1 MAITIRTASP
11 LGGGASVPDATT
23 TTKGKVRLATIAEA
37 SGSSQAIAVTPAGL
51 QAEIGGI
58 VGGMNYKGLWDAV
71 NAVPDLS
78 NALRGDFYKI
88 SAAGERYGQDWQI
101 NDHLIINEDMGG
113 SIVNSRIDKI
123 DNTEQVAELNDLTD
137 VTITSQASGEVLKYD
152 GSAWI
157 NAALTPSDVA
167 GVATDADLTTLE
179 GRVTVNEGDIS
190 SLEPRVT
197 TNEGNI
203 SAIQTEVN
211 RIEVAAGISTSG
223 SYIVNTSANY
233 INAAFNLNNADVILD
248 QQVKVNADAIVSN
261 TSSLQSEINAIETGA
276 GLSSSGVYIPDPS
289 ADYISTASSLKNADS
304 LLDDKL
310 KETRDLV
317 DAVVSSTS
325 SLQVEINTIETGAGL
340 NSNGSYTPD
349 ATADY
354 ISTASSLKNADSL
367 LDDKLKETRDLVD
380 SLGASSVSSVNSISP
395 VAGDVTVG
403 GADID
408 SAHTA
413 TNYTATSSDLDG
425 HLAGVDTALGLKAN
439 SASLAT
445 VATTGAY
452 ADLSGSPALATVA
465 TSGLYT
471 DLSSLPTLGTASAED
486 VGTSTGDV
494 VQLVDVGGSAGLP
507 VVDGS
512 QLTGITADLTNSVI
526 NDMSDVTITTA
537 SANQVLKYDGS
548 AWVNSSVAY
557 AEVTGTPSLGTASA
571 EDVGVAIGDVVQLE
585 DVGGSAALPAVDG
598 SQLTGLNIDSVNNVG
613 DVTVTTPS
621 AGDAL
626 IYDDVSSEWQNQ
638 ALATVATSGEYA
650 DLLNKPTLGTASAED
665 VGVAIGDVV
674 QLVDVGG
681 SAGLPVVDGS
691 QLTGITADLTNSV
704 IDDMSDVTI
713 TTASANQ
720 VLKYDGSVWINSSVA
735 YTEVTG
741 TPNLATVA
749 TSGEYADLLN
759 KPTLGTASAEDVGV
773 AIGDVVQ
780 LVDVGG
786 SAALPAVDGSQLTGL
801 NIDSV
806 GDLGDVTITT
816 PAAGDALIYDDVSSE
831 WQNQALAT
839 VATSGAYSDLSGTP
853 TLGTASAEDVGT
865 SAGNVIQLNGSAQLP
880 AVDGSL
886 LTGITADVSTASI
899 GALVDVTV
907 TTPSAGDALIYDD
920 VSSEWLNQAL
930 ATVATTGAAA
940 DVSGLA
946 TVATSGEYADLLN
959 KPTLA
964 TVATSGEYA
973 DLLNK
978 PTLGT
983 ASAQNVEAFA
993 QTANNLSD
1001 LASASTART
1010 NLGLGSASVLNA
1022 GTSANN
1028 VVQLNGSAQLPAVD
1042 GSLLTGI
1049 TADVSTASI
1058 GGLADVTITSAANG
1072 DALVYDGTKWRDL
1085 ALATVAT
1092 SGAAAD
1098 VSGLANVATTG
1109 AYSDLTGAPA
1119 LATVATTGSYD
1130 DLSDAPT
1137 SMIGSAQFIT
1147 DANALTLQAG
1157 KHYIIGTANAT
1168 TKTMTLPDVT
1178 ASGEYIR
1185 VTNWGDGQLV
1195 IQVDQ
1200 VSSSAYLLVGNT
1212 IVQNGQVTIE
1222 SRATVD
1228 LFGFDYT
1235 PAGYEPAWGVY
1246 FSSSI
1251 ETNTRSFS
1259 TTGQLPVYDATAGE
1273 LKAGDLGDLTFA
1285 YTPTN
1290 YTTAGNGVS
1299 DHFEGVD
1306 NELGALDTAITTL
1319 DGLAVK
1325 SINTLTPTA
1334 GAVTLGGVNIDTAHV
1349 AINYT
1354 AAAAD
1359 IDSHLAGIDTEV
1371 GLAVKSINTLT
1382 PTAGDITIGGANI
1395 DTAHVP
1401 SDYSSAGAD
1410 LDSNLAG
1417 IDARLAEKVN
1427 AADGLNGLDDVDLTT
1442 SAPQD
1447 GEILIYNATS
1457 SLWEP
1462 NPPPAPL
1469 ATETSVGLVELAT
1482 DAETTA
1488 GTSTDVVLRPSNISS
1503 IEISD
1508 LLNAGSV
1515 VTLDVGTSANNV
1527 VQLDGSA
1534 KLPAVDGSALTGV
1547 SVAAP
1552 PVTAAT
1558 SGTITVPTGSEA
1570 YWLMSP
1576 TSDTSVTLNSPT
1588 AGAPGTGDDGKKVG
1602 IKNTSAFELT
1612 INGSIDGGSSFVLD
1626 AENSAITLIAY
1637 NGSWLII

>member
-1 MAITIRTASP
+1 MAITIRTASV

-37 SGSSQAIAVTPAGL
+37 AGSSQAIAVTPAGL
-51 QAEIGGI
+51 QAEIAGIAGGLT
-58 VGGMNYKGLWDAV
+58 YKGLWDAV

-78 NALRGDFYKI
+78 NSQKGDLYKV
-88 SAAGERYGQDWQI
+88 SAAGTRYGQDWEI
-101 NDHLIINEDMGG
+101 GDHLIINADMGG
-113 SIVNSRIDKI
+113 TIDNAKIDKI
-123 DNTEQVAELNDLTD
+123 DNTESIAELNDLTD
-137 VTITSQASGEVLKYD
+137 VTITSQASGEVLRYD
-152 GSAWI
+152 GSAWV
-157 NAALTPSDVA
+157 NATLTTSDVS

-179 GRVTVNEGDIS
+179 GRVTTNEGDITA
-190 SLEPRVT
+190 LEGRVT
-197 TNEGNI
+197 TNEGDI
-203 SAIQTEVN
+203 TAVELELGTTQSG
-211 RIEVAAGISTSG
+211 AGLNSNGT
-223 SYIVNTSANY
+223 YTPDPTANY
-233 INAAFNLNNADVILD
+233 ISAASTLKNADSLLD
-248 QQVKVNADAIVSN
+248 DQVKVNADAISAAQ
-261 TSSLQSEINAIETGA
+261 TEINAIETGA
-276 GLSSSGVYIPDPS
+276 GLSSSGVYIPDPT
-289 ADYISTASSLKNADS
+289 ADYISAASSLKNADS

-317 DAVVSSTS
+317 DN
-325 SLQVEINTIETGAGL
+325 L
-340 NSNGSYTPD
+340 GS
-349 ATADY
+349 
-354 ISTASSLKNADSL
+354 
-367 LDDKLKETRDLVD
+367 
-380 SLGASSVSSVNSISP
+380 SSVSSVNSISP

-413 TNYTATSSDLDG
+413 TNYTATSADLDG

-471 DLSSLPTLGTASAED
+471 DLSSLPTLGTAAALDVGTSANSVVQLNGSAQLPAVDGSALTGIVADVSTASVGELSDVTITSATTNELLKFNGSAWVNASVAYSEVTGTPSLATVATSGSYADLSNTPTLGTASAED
-486 VGTSTGDV
+486 VGTATGDV
-494 VQLVDVGGSAGLP
+494 VQLVDVGGSPGLP

-512 QLTGITADLTNSVI
+512 QLTGITADLSSSVI
-526 NDMSDVTITTA
+526 SDLSDVTITSA
-537 SANQVLKYDGS
+537 SSAQVLKYNGT

-557 AEVTGTPSLGTASA
+557 AEVTGTPSL
-571 EDVGVAIGDVVQLE
+571 
-585 DVGGSAALPAVDG
+585 
-598 SQLTGLNIDSVNNVG
+598 
-613 DVTVTTPS
+613 
-621 AGDAL
+621 
-626 IYDDVSSEWQNQ
+626 
-638 ALATVATSGEYA
+638 ATVATSGSYA
-650 DLLNKPTLGTASAED
+650 DLSNTPTLGTASAED
-665 VGVAIGDVV
+665 VG
-674 QLVDVGG
+674 
-681 SAGLPVVDGS
+681 
-691 QLTGITADLTNSV
+691 
-704 IDDMSDVTI
+704 
-713 TTASANQ
+713 TT
-720 VLKYDGSVWINSSVA
+720 
-735 YTEVTG
+735 
-741 TPNLATVA
+741 
-749 TSGEYADLLN
+749 
-759 KPTLGTASAEDVGV
+759 
-773 AIGDVVQ
+773 IGDVVQ

-839 VATSGAYSDLSGTP
+839 VATSGSYADLSNTP

-865 SAGNVIQLNGSAQLP
+865 SAGNVVQLNGSAQLP

-899 GALVDVTV
+899 GALVDVTITSASSNQVLKYDGSDWVNTSVAYSEV
-907 TTPSAGDALIYDD
+907 TGT
-920 VSSEWLNQAL
+920 
-930 ATVATTGAAA
+930 
-940 DVSGLA
+940 
-946 TVATSGEYADLLN
+946 
-959 KPTLA
+959 PTLA
-964 TVATSGEYA
+964 TVATSGSYS

-978 PTLGT
+978 PTFATVATSGAYSDLSGLPTLGT
-983 ASAQNVEAFA
+983 ASAEDIGTFA

-1010 NLGLGSASVLNA
+1010 NLGLGTASVLNV
-1022 GTSANN
+1022 GTSAGN

-1058 GGLADVTITSAANG
+1058 GALVDVTITSAANG

-1085 ALATVAT
+1085 ALAAVAT
-1092 SGAAAD
+1092 SGAASD
-1098 VSGLANVATTG
+1098 VSGLATVATTG

-1119 LATVATTGSYD
+1119 LATVATTGDYD
-1130 DLSDAPT
+1130 DLTNAPT

-1168 TKTMTLPDVT
+1168 TKTMTLPNVT

-1200 VSSSAYLLVGNT
+1200 VSSSAYLLVGNS
-1212 IVQNGQVTIE
+1212 IIQNGQVTIE

-1228 LFGFDYT
+1228 LFGFDYV
-1235 PAGYEPAWGVY
+1235 AGGYEPAWGVY

-1273 LKAGDLGDLTFA
+1273 LKAGGLGDLTFSYA
-1285 YTPTN
+1285 PTN

-1319 DGLAVK
+1319 DGLV
-1325 SINTLTPTA
+1325 
-1334 GAVTLGGVNIDTAHV
+1334 
-1349 AINYT
+1349 
-1354 AAAAD
+1354 
-1359 IDSHLAGIDTEV
+1359 
-1371 GLAVKSINTLT
+1371 VKSINTLT
-1382 PTAGDITIGGANI
+1382 PTAGDVTIGGANI

-1462 NPPPAPL
+1462 SPPPAPL

-1515 VTLDVGTSANNV
+1515 VTLDVGTSAGNV
-1527 VQLDGSA
+1527 VQLDVSG
-1534 KLPAVDGSALTGV
+1534 KLPAIDGSALINI

-1552 PVTAAT
+1552 SVTAAS
-1558 SGTITVPTGSEA
+1558 SGTITVPSGSEA
-1570 YWLMSP
+1570 FWIMSP
-1576 TSDTSVTLNSPT
+1576 VANTSVTLNSPT
-1588 AGAPGTGDDGKKVG
+1588 PGAPGTGDDGKRVG

-1612 INGSIDGGSSFVLD
+1612 INGSIDGGSSFVLGVQ
-1626 AENSAITLIAY
+1626 NSTITLIAY
-1637 NGSWLII
+1637 NGAWYIL

>member
-37 SGSSQAIAVTPAGL
+37 SGTSEVIAVTPAGL
-51 QAEIGGI
+51 QAELGGI
-58 VGGMNYKGLWDAV
+58 TGGLTYKGLWDAV

-78 NALRGDFYKI
+78 NALQGDFYKI
-88 SAAGERYGQDWQI
+88 SAAGSRYGQDWEI
-101 NDHLIINEDMGG
+101 NDHLIINDDMGG
-113 SIVNSRIDKI
+113 TIDNAKIDKI

-152 GSAWI
+152 GSAWV
-157 NAALTPSDVA
+157 NAALTTSDVS

-179 GRVTVNEGDIS
+179 GRVTTNEGDISALDGRVTTNEGDIS
-190 SLEPRVT
+190 S
-197 TNEGNI
+197 
-203 SAIQTEVN
+203 AQT
-211 RIEVAAGISTSG
+211 
-223 SYIVNTSANY
+223 
-233 INAAFNLNNADVILD
+233 
-248 QQVKVNADAIVSN
+248 
-261 TSSLQSEINAIETGA
+261 EINAIETGA
-276 GLSSSGVYIPDPS
+276 GLNSNGTYTPDAG
-289 ADYISTASSLKNADS
+289 ADYISAASSLKNADSLLDDQVKINADAISAAQTEINAIETGAGLNSNGTYTPDPTADYISAASSLKNADS

-317 DAVVSSTS
+317 D
-325 SLQVEINTIETGAGL
+325 N
-340 NSNGSYTPD
+340 
-349 ATADY
+349 
-354 ISTASSLKNADSL
+354 
-367 LDDKLKETRDLVD
+367 
-380 SLGASSVSSVNSISP
+380 LGASSVSSVNSISP

-403 GADID
+403 GGDID

-413 TNYTATSSDLDG
+413 TNYTATSADLDG

-445 VATTGAY
+445 VATSGAY

-471 DLSSLPTLGTASAED
+471 DLSSLPTLGTAAALNVGTSANNVVQLDGSAKLPAVDGSQLTGIVADVSTASVGDLSDVTITSASANELLKFNGSAWVNASVAYSEVTGTPSLATVATSGSYADLSNTPTLGTASAQD
-486 VGTSTGDV
+486 VGTATGDV
-494 VQLVDVGGSAGLP
+494 VQLVDVGGSPGLP

-512 QLTGITADLTNSVI
+512 QLTGITADVSTASVG
-526 NDMSDVTITTA
+526 DLSDVTITSA
-537 SANQVLKYDGS
+537 SSAQVLKYNGT

-557 AEVTGTPSLGTASA
+557 AEVTGTPSL
-571 EDVGVAIGDVVQLE
+571 
-585 DVGGSAALPAVDG
+585 
-598 SQLTGLNIDSVNNVG
+598 
-613 DVTVTTPS
+613 
-621 AGDAL
+621 
-626 IYDDVSSEWQNQ
+626 
-638 ALATVATSGEYA
+638 ATVATTGDYA

-665 VGVAIGDVV
+665 VGTTIGDVV
-674 QLVDVGG
+674 QL
-681 SAGLPVVDGS
+681 
-691 QLTGITADLTNSV
+691 
-704 IDDMSDVTI
+704 
-713 TTASANQ
+713 
-720 VLKYDGSVWINSSVA
+720 
-735 YTEVTG
+735 E
-741 TPNLATVA
+741 
-749 TSGEYADLLN
+749 
-759 KPTLGTASAEDVGV
+759 
-773 AIGDVVQ
+773 
-780 LVDVGG
+780 DVGG

-816 PAAGDALIYDDVSSE
+816 PAAGDALIYDHVSSE

-839 VATSGAYSDLSGTP
+839 VATTGAYADLSGSPDLAPVATSGAYVDLFDKP

-865 SAGNVIQLNGSAQLP
+865 ATGDVVQLVDVGGSPGLP
-880 AVDGSL
+880 VVDGS
-886 LTGITADVSTASI
+886 
-899 GALVDVTV
+899 
-907 TTPSAGDALIYDD
+907 
-920 VSSEWLNQAL
+920 N
-930 ATVATTGAAA
+930 
-940 DVSGLA
+940 
-946 TVATSGEYADLLN
+946 
-959 KPTLA
+959 
-964 TVATSGEYA
+964 
-973 DLLNK
+973 
-978 PTLGT
+978 
-983 ASAQNVEAFA
+983 
-993 QTANNLSD
+993 
-1001 LASASTART
+1001 
-1010 NLGLGSASVLNA
+1010 
-1022 GTSANN
+1022 
-1028 VVQLNGSAQLPAVD
+1028 
-1042 GSLLTGI
+1042 LTGI

-1092 SGAAAD
+1092 
-1098 VSGLANVATTG
+1098 TG
-1109 AYSDLTGAPA
+1109 AYSDLTGKPTLGTASAQNVEAFAQTANNLSDLASASTARTNLGLGTASVLNVGTSANNVVQLDGSAKLPA
-1119 LATVATTGSYD
+1119 VDGSLLTGITADVSTASIGALADVTITSASANELLKFNGSAWVNASVAYSEVTGTPSLATVATTGDYD
-1130 DLSDAPT
+1130 DLINAPT

-1273 LKAGDLGDLTFA
+1273 LKAGDLGDLTFS

-1319 DGLAVK
+1319 DGIVVK

-1334 GAVTLGGVNIDTAHV
+1334 GDVTIGGANIDTAHV

-1371 GLAVKSINTLT
+1371 GLAVNSVNTLT
-1382 PTAGDITIGGANI
+1382 PTDGALTLGGANI

-1442 SAPQD
+1442 SAPED

-1462 NPPPAPL
+1462 SPPPAPL

-1515 VTLDVGTSANNV
+1515 VTLDVGTSAGNV

-1534 KLPAVDGSALTGV
+1534 KLPAVDGSALTNLSAPLP
-1547 SVAAP
+1547 SVAAS
-1552 PVTAAT
+1552 T
-1558 SGTITVPTGSEA
+1558 STTVSISVPTGSEEFH
-1570 YWLMSP
+1570 LLTP
-1576 TSDTSVTLNSPT
+1576 TGACAVTLAAPT
-1588 AGAPGTGDDGKKVG
+1588 PTTHDGKRVTV
-1602 IKNTSAFELT
+1602 KNLSVNTVT
-1612 INGSIDGGSSFVLD
+1612 ITATIDGQSSFAL
-1626 AENSAITLIAY
+1626 ENQYSAVTLLAY
-1637 NGSWLII
+1637 DGAWYIV

>member
-1 MAITIRTASP
+1 MAITIRTASV

-58 VGGMNYKGLWDAV
+58 TGGLTYKGLWDAV

-78 NALRGDFYKI
+78 NALQGDFYKI
-88 SAAGERYGQDWQI
+88 SAAGSRYGQDWEI

-152 GSAWI
+152 GSAWV
-157 NAALTPSDVA
+157 NAALTTSDVS

-179 GRVTVNEGDIS
+179 GRVTTNEGDIS
-190 SLEPRVT
+190 ALDGRVT
-197 TNEGNI
+197 SNEGDI
-203 SAIQTEVN
+203 TAVQLEVGT
-211 RIEVAAGISTSG
+211 IESGAGLNSNGT
-223 SYIVNTSANY
+223 YTPDPTANY
-233 INAAFNLNNADVILD
+233 ISTASSLKNADSLLD
-248 QQVKVNADAIVSN
+248 DQIKINADAISAAQ
-261 TSSLQSEINAIETGA
+261 TEINAIETGA
-276 GLSSSGVYIPDPS
+276 GLSSSGVYIPDPT
-289 ADYISTASSLKNADS
+289 ADYISAASSLKNADS

-317 DAVVSSTS
+317 D
-325 SLQVEINTIETGAGL
+325 N
-340 NSNGSYTPD
+340 
-349 ATADY
+349 
-354 ISTASSLKNADSL
+354 
-367 LDDKLKETRDLVD
+367 
-380 SLGASSVSSVNSISP
+380 LGASSVSSVNSISP
-395 VAGDVTVG
+395 VVGDVTVG
-403 GADID
+403 GGDID

-413 TNYTATSSDLDG
+413 TNYTATSADLDG

-445 VATTGAY
+445 VATSGAY

-471 DLSSLPTLGTASAED
+471 DLSSLPTLGTAAALNVGTSANNVVQLNGSAQLPAVDGSQLTGIVADVSTASIGALADVTITSASANELLKFNGSAWVNASVAYSEVTGTPSLATVATSGSYADLSNTPTLGTASAED

-494 VQLVDVGGSAGLP
+494 VQLVDVGGSPGLP

-512 QLTGITADLTNSVI
+512 NLTGITADVSTASVG
-526 NDMSDVTITTA
+526 DLSDVTITSA
-537 SANQVLKYDGS
+537 SSAQVLKFNGS

-557 AEVTGTPSLGTASA
+557 AEVTGTPT
-571 EDVGVAIGDVVQLE
+571 
-585 DVGGSAALPAVDG
+585 
-598 SQLTGLNIDSVNNVG
+598 
-613 DVTVTTPS
+613 
-621 AGDAL
+621 
-626 IYDDVSSEWQNQ
+626 
-638 ALATVATSGEYA
+638 LATVATTGDYA

-665 VGVAIGDVV
+665 VGTTIGDVV
-674 QLVDVGG
+674 QL
-681 SAGLPVVDGS
+681 
-691 QLTGITADLTNSV
+691 
-704 IDDMSDVTI
+704 
-713 TTASANQ
+713 
-720 VLKYDGSVWINSSVA
+720 
-735 YTEVTG
+735 E
-741 TPNLATVA
+741 
-749 TSGEYADLLN
+749 
-759 KPTLGTASAEDVGV
+759 
-773 AIGDVVQ
+773 
-780 LVDVGG
+780 DVGG

-839 VATSGAYSDLSGTP
+839 VATTGAYADLSGSPDLAPVATSGAYVDLFDKP

-865 SAGNVIQLNGSAQLP
+865 ATGDVVQLVDVGGSPGLP
-880 AVDGSL
+880 VVDGSN

-899 GALVDVTV
+899 GDLSDVTI
-907 TTPSAGDALIYDD
+907 TSAANGDALVYDGTKWRD
-920 VSSEWLNQAL
+920 LAL
-930 ATVATTGAAA
+930 ATVATTGAY
-940 DVSGLA
+940 S
-946 TVATSGEYADLLN
+946 DL
-959 KPTLA
+959 T
-964 TVATSGEYA
+964 G
-973 DLLNK
+973 K

-1010 NLGLGSASVLNA
+1010 NLGLGTASVLNV

-1058 GGLADVTITSAANG
+1058 GALADVTITSAANG

-1085 ALATVAT
+1085 ALAAVAV
-1092 SGAAAD
+1092 SGAASD
-1098 VSGLANVATTG
+1098 LGGLADVATTG

-1119 LATVATTGSYD
+1119 LATVATTGDYD
-1130 DLSDAPT
+1130 DLINAPT

-1251 ETNTRSFS
+1251 ETNTRSFN

-1273 LKAGDLGDLTFA
+1273 LKAGDLGDLTFS

-1334 GAVTLGGVNIDTAHV
+1334 G
-1349 AINYT
+1349 
-1354 AAAAD
+1354 
-1359 IDSHLAGIDTEV
+1359 
-1371 GLAVKSINTLT
+1371 
-1382 PTAGDITIGGANI
+1382 DITIGGANI

-1401 SDYSSAGAD
+1401 SDYSSAGSD

-1534 KLPAVDGSALTGV
+1534 KLPAVDGSALTDI

-1612 INGSIDGGSSFVLD
+1612 INGSIDGGSSFALSL
-1626 AENSAITLIAY
+1626 ENSAITLIAY
-1637 NGSWLII
+1637 DGAWYIV

>member
-1 MAITIRTASP
+1 MAITIRTASV

-58 VGGMNYKGLWDAV
+58 TGGLTYKGLWDAV

-78 NALRGDFYKI
+78 NALQGDFYKI
-88 SAAGERYGQDWQI
+88 SAAGSRYGQDWEI

-152 GSAWI
+152 GSAWV
-157 NAALTPSDVA
+157 NAALTTSDVA
-167 GVATDADLTTLE
+167 GVATDADLTSLE
-179 GRVTVNEGDIS
+179 ARVTINEGDIS

-197 TNEGNI
+197 TNENNI
-203 SAIQTEVN
+203 SAIQTEVD
-211 RIEVAAGISTSG
+211 RIEQAAGISTSG
-223 SYIVNTSANY
+223 AYIINTSSNY
-233 INAAFNLNNADVILD
+233 INNVSSLNAADVVLD
-248 QQVKVNADAIVSN
+248 QQIKVNADAIISSA
-261 TSSLQSEINAIETGA
+261 SSLQSEINAIETGA
-276 GLSSSGVYIPDPS
+276 GLNSNGTYTPDAT
-289 ADYISTASSLKNADS
+289 ADYISAASSLKNADS

-317 DAVVSSTS
+317 D
-325 SLQVEINTIETGAGL
+325 N
-340 NSNGSYTPD
+340 
-349 ATADY
+349 
-354 ISTASSLKNADSL
+354 
-367 LDDKLKETRDLVD
+367 
-380 SLGASSVSSVNSISP
+380 LGASSVSSVNSISP
-395 VAGDVTVG
+395 VVGDVTVG
-403 GADID
+403 GGDID

-413 TNYTATSSDLDG
+413 TNYTATSADLDG

-445 VATTGAY
+445 VATSGAY

-471 DLSSLPTLGTASAED
+471 DLSSLPTLGTAAALNVGTSANNVVQLNGSAQLPAVDGSQLTGIVADVSTASIGALADVTITSASANELLKFNGSAWVNASVAYSEVTGTPSLATVATSGSYADLSNTPTLGTASAED

-494 VQLVDVGGSAGLP
+494 VQLVDVGGSPGLP

-512 QLTGITADLTNSVI
+512 QLTGITADLSSSVI
-526 NDMSDVTITTA
+526 GDLSDVTITSA
-537 SANQVLKYDGS
+537 SSAQVLKFNGS

-557 AEVTGTPSLGTASA
+557 AEVTGTPSL
-571 EDVGVAIGDVVQLE
+571 
-585 DVGGSAALPAVDG
+585 
-598 SQLTGLNIDSVNNVG
+598 
-613 DVTVTTPS
+613 
-621 AGDAL
+621 
-626 IYDDVSSEWQNQ
+626 
-638 ALATVATSGEYA
+638 ATVATTGDYA

-665 VGVAIGDVV
+665 IGTTIGDVV
-674 QLVDVGG
+674 QL
-681 SAGLPVVDGS
+681 
-691 QLTGITADLTNSV
+691 
-704 IDDMSDVTI
+704 
-713 TTASANQ
+713 
-720 VLKYDGSVWINSSVA
+720 
-735 YTEVTG
+735 E
-741 TPNLATVA
+741 
-749 TSGEYADLLN
+749 
-759 KPTLGTASAEDVGV
+759 
-773 AIGDVVQ
+773 
-780 LVDVGG
+780 DVGG

-839 VATSGAYSDLSGTP
+839 VATTGAYSDLSGAP
-853 TLGTASAEDVGT
+853 TLGTASALDV
-865 SAGNVIQLNGSAQLP
+865 
-880 AVDGSL
+880 
-886 LTGITADVSTASI
+886 
-899 GALVDVTV
+899 
-907 TTPSAGDALIYDD
+907 
-920 VSSEWLNQAL
+920 
-930 ATVATTGAAA
+930 
-940 DVSGLA
+940 
-946 TVATSGEYADLLN
+946 
-959 KPTLA
+959 
-964 TVATSGEYA
+964 
-973 DLLNK
+973 
-978 PTLGT
+978 
-983 ASAQNVEAFA
+983 
-993 QTANNLSD
+993 
-1001 LASASTART
+1001 
-1010 NLGLGSASVLNA
+1010 

-1058 GGLADVTITSAANG
+1058 GALADVTITSASSNQVLKYDGADWVNSSVAYAEVTGTPTLATVATSGAYSDLSGLPTLGTASAEDVGTFAQTANNLSDLASASTARTNLGLGTASTEDVGTSAGNVVQLNGSAQLPAVDGSLLTGITADVSTASIGALADVTITSAANG

-1085 ALATVAT
+1085 ALAAVAT
-1092 SGAAAD
+1092 S
-1098 VSGLANVATTG
+1098 G

-1119 LATVATTGSYD
+1119 LATVATTGDYD
-1130 DLSDAPT
+1130 DLINAPT

-1251 ETNTRSFS
+1251 ETNTRSFN

-1273 LKAGDLGDLTFA
+1273 LKAGDLGDLTFS
-1285 YTPTN
+1285 YTPIN

-1334 GAVTLGGVNIDTAHV
+1334 GDV
-1349 AINYT
+1349 
-1354 AAAAD
+1354 
-1359 IDSHLAGIDTEV
+1359 
-1371 GLAVKSINTLT
+1371 
-1382 PTAGDITIGGANI
+1382 TIGGANI

-1612 INGSIDGGSSFVLD
+1612 INGSIDGGSSFVLGI
-1626 AENSAITLIAY
+1626 ENSAITLIAY
-1637 NGSWLII
+1637 DGAWYIF

>member
-1 MAITIRTASP
+1 MAITIRTASV

-37 SGSSQAIAVTPAGL
+37 AGSSQAIAVTPAGL

-58 VGGMNYKGLWDAV
+58 TGGLTYKGLWDAV

-78 NALRGDFYKI
+78 NALQGDFYKI
-88 SAAGERYGQDWQI
+88 SAAGSRYGQDWEI

-152 GSAWI
+152 GSAWV
-157 NAALTPSDVA
+157 NAALTTSDVS

-179 GRVTVNEGDIS
+179 GRVTTNEGDIS
-190 SLEPRVT
+190 ALDGRVT
-197 TNEGNI
+197 TNEGEITAVKVELNTTQ
-203 SAIQTEVN
+203 SW
-211 RIEVAAGISTSG
+211 AGLNSNGT
-223 SYIVNTSANY
+223 YTPDPTANY
-233 INAAFNLNNADVILD
+233 ISTASSLKNADSLLD
-248 QQVKVNADAIVSN
+248 DQIKINADAISAAQ
-261 TSSLQSEINAIETGA
+261 TEINAIETGA
-276 GLSSSGVYIPDPS
+276 GLSSSGVYIPDPT
-289 ADYISTASSLKNADS
+289 ADYISAASSLKNADS

-317 DAVVSSTS
+317 D
-325 SLQVEINTIETGAGL
+325 N
-340 NSNGSYTPD
+340 
-349 ATADY
+349 
-354 ISTASSLKNADSL
+354 
-367 LDDKLKETRDLVD
+367 
-380 SLGASSVSSVNSISP
+380 LGASSVSSVNSISP
-395 VAGDVTVG
+395 VVGDVTVG
-403 GADID
+403 GGDID

-413 TNYTATSSDLDG
+413 TNYTATSADLDG

-445 VATTGAY
+445 VATSGAY

-471 DLSSLPTLGTASAED
+471 DLSSLPTLGTAAALNVGTSANNVVQLNGSAQLPAVDGSQLTGIVADVSTASIGALADVTITSASANELLKFNGSAWVNASVAYSEVTGTPSLATVATSGSYADLSNTPTLGTASAED

-494 VQLVDVGGSAGLP
+494 VQLVDVGGSPGLP

-512 QLTGITADLTNSVI
+512 QLTGITADLSSSVI
-526 NDMSDVTITTA
+526 GDLSDVTITSA
-537 SANQVLKYDGS
+537 SSAQVLKYNGT

-557 AEVTGTPSLGTASA
+557 AEVTGTPT
-571 EDVGVAIGDVVQLE
+571 
-585 DVGGSAALPAVDG
+585 
-598 SQLTGLNIDSVNNVG
+598 
-613 DVTVTTPS
+613 
-621 AGDAL
+621 
-626 IYDDVSSEWQNQ
+626 
-638 ALATVATSGEYA
+638 LATVATTGDYA

-665 VGVAIGDVV
+665 VGTTIGDVV
-674 QLVDVGG
+674 QL
-681 SAGLPVVDGS
+681 
-691 QLTGITADLTNSV
+691 
-704 IDDMSDVTI
+704 
-713 TTASANQ
+713 
-720 VLKYDGSVWINSSVA
+720 
-735 YTEVTG
+735 E
-741 TPNLATVA
+741 
-749 TSGEYADLLN
+749 
-759 KPTLGTASAEDVGV
+759 
-773 AIGDVVQ
+773 
-780 LVDVGG
+780 DVGG

-839 VATSGAYSDLSGTP
+839 VATTGAYSDLSGAP

-865 SAGNVIQLNGSAQLP
+865 SAGNVVQLNGSAQLP

-899 GALVDVTV
+899 GALADVTITSASSNQVLKYDGADWVNSSVAYAEV
-907 TTPSAGDALIYDD
+907 TGT
-920 VSSEWLNQAL
+920 
-930 ATVATTGAAA
+930 
-940 DVSGLA
+940 
-946 TVATSGEYADLLN
+946 
-959 KPTLA
+959 PTLA
-964 TVATSGEYA
+964 TVATSGAYS
-973 DLLNK
+973 DLSGL

-983 ASAQNVEAFA
+983 ASAEDVGTFA

-1010 NLGLGSASVLNA
+1010 NLGLGTASVLNV

-1058 GGLADVTITSAANG
+1058 GALADVTITSAANG

-1085 ALATVAT
+1085 ALAAVAT
-1092 SGAAAD
+1092 SGAASD
-1098 VSGLANVATTG
+1098 VSGLATVATTG

-1119 LATVATTGSYD
+1119 LATVATTGDYD
-1130 DLSDAPT
+1130 DLINAPT

-1147 DANALTLQAG
+1147 DANALTLEAG

-1273 LKAGDLGDLTFA
+1273 LKAGDLGDLTFS

-1319 DGLAVK
+1319 DGLV
-1325 SINTLTPTA
+1325 
-1334 GAVTLGGVNIDTAHV
+1334 
-1349 AINYT
+1349 
-1354 AAAAD
+1354 
-1359 IDSHLAGIDTEV
+1359 
-1371 GLAVKSINTLT
+1371 VKSINTLT
-1382 PTAGDITIGGANI
+1382 PTAGDVTIGGANI

-1515 VTLDVGTSANNV
+1515 VTLDVGTSAGNV

-1534 KLPAVDGSALTGV
+1534 KLPAVDGSALTNLSAPLP
-1547 SVAAP
+1547 SVAAS
-1552 PVTAAT
+1552 T
-1558 SGTITVPTGSEA
+1558 STSVSISVPTGSEA
-1570 YWLMSP
+1570 FHLLTP
-1576 TSDTSVTLNSPT
+1576 TGACAVTLAAPT
-1588 AGAPGTGDDGKKVG
+1588 PTTHDGKRVT
-1602 IKNTSAFELT
+1602 IKNLSANTVT
-1612 INGSIDGGSSFVLD
+1612 ITATIDGQSSFAL
-1626 AENSAITLIAY
+1626 ENQYSAITLIAY
-1637 NGSWLII
+1637 GGAWYIV

>member
-1 MAITIRTASP
+1 MAITIRTASV

-58 VGGMNYKGLWDAV
+58 TGGLTYKGLWDAV

-78 NALRGDFYKI
+78 NALQGDFYKI
-88 SAAGERYGQDWQI
+88 SAAGSRYGQDWEI

-152 GSAWI
+152 GSAWV
-157 NAALTPSDVA
+157 NAALTTSDVA
-167 GVATDADLTTLE
+167 GVATDADLTSLE
-179 GRVTVNEGDIS
+179 ARVTINEGDIS

-197 TNEGNI
+197 TNENNI
-203 SAIQTEVN
+203 SAIQTEVD
-211 RIEVAAGISTSG
+211 RIEQAAGISTSG
-223 SYIVNTSANY
+223 AYIINTSSNY
-233 INAAFNLNNADVILD
+233 INNVSSLNAADVVLD
-248 QQVKVNADAIVSN
+248 QQIKVNADAIISSA
-261 TSSLQSEINAIETGA
+261 SSLQSEINAIETGA
-276 GLSSSGVYIPDPS
+276 GLNSNGTYTPDAT
-289 ADYISTASSLKNADS
+289 ADYISAASSLKNADS

-317 DAVVSSTS
+317 D
-325 SLQVEINTIETGAGL
+325 N
-340 NSNGSYTPD
+340 
-349 ATADY
+349 
-354 ISTASSLKNADSL
+354 
-367 LDDKLKETRDLVD
+367 
-380 SLGASSVSSVNSISP
+380 LGASSVSSVNSISP
-395 VAGDVTVG
+395 VVGDVTVG
-403 GADID
+403 GGDID

-413 TNYTATSSDLDG
+413 TNYTATSADLDG

-445 VATTGAY
+445 VATSGAY

-471 DLSSLPTLGTASAED
+471 DLSSLPTLGTAAALNVGTSANNVVQLNGSAQLPAVDGSQLTGIVADVSTASIGALADVTITSASANELLKFNGSAWVNASVAYSEVTGTPSLATVATSGSYADLSNTPTLGTASAED

-494 VQLVDVGGSAGLP
+494 VQLVDVGGSPGLP

-512 QLTGITADLTNSVI
+512 QLTGITADLSSSVI
-526 NDMSDVTITTA
+526 GDLSDVTITSA
-537 SANQVLKYDGS
+537 SSAQVLKYNGT

-557 AEVTGTPSLGTASA
+557 AEVTGTPSL
-571 EDVGVAIGDVVQLE
+571 
-585 DVGGSAALPAVDG
+585 
-598 SQLTGLNIDSVNNVG
+598 
-613 DVTVTTPS
+613 
-621 AGDAL
+621 
-626 IYDDVSSEWQNQ
+626 
-638 ALATVATSGEYA
+638 ATVATTGDYA

-665 VGVAIGDVV
+665 VGTTIGDVV
-674 QLVDVGG
+674 QL
-681 SAGLPVVDGS
+681 
-691 QLTGITADLTNSV
+691 
-704 IDDMSDVTI
+704 
-713 TTASANQ
+713 
-720 VLKYDGSVWINSSVA
+720 
-735 YTEVTG
+735 E
-741 TPNLATVA
+741 
-749 TSGEYADLLN
+749 
-759 KPTLGTASAEDVGV
+759 
-773 AIGDVVQ
+773 
-780 LVDVGG
+780 DVGG

-839 VATSGAYSDLSGTP
+839 VATTGAYSDLSGAP

-865 SAGNVIQLNGSAQLP
+865 SAG
-880 AVDGSL
+880 
-886 LTGITADVSTASI
+886 
-899 GALVDVTV
+899 
-907 TTPSAGDALIYDD
+907 
-920 VSSEWLNQAL
+920 
-930 ATVATTGAAA
+930 
-940 DVSGLA
+940 
-946 TVATSGEYADLLN
+946 
-959 KPTLA
+959 
-964 TVATSGEYA
+964 
-973 DLLNK
+973 
-978 PTLGT
+978 
-983 ASAQNVEAFA
+983 
-993 QTANNLSD
+993 
-1001 LASASTART
+1001 
-1010 NLGLGSASVLNA
+1010 
-1022 GTSANN
+1022 N

-1058 GGLADVTITSAANG
+1058 GALADVTITSASSNQVLKYDGADWVNSSVAYAEVTGTPTLATVATSGAYSDLSGLPTLGTASAEDVGTFAQTANNLSDLASASTARTNLGLGTASTEDVGTSAGNVVQLNGSAQLPAVDGSLLTGITADVSTASIGALADVTITSAANG
-1072 DALVYDGTKWRDL
+1072 DALVYDGSNWRDL
-1085 ALATVAT
+1085 ALAAVAT
-1092 SGAAAD
+1092 S
-1098 VSGLANVATTG
+1098 G

-1119 LATVATTGSYD
+1119 LATVATTGDYD
-1130 DLSDAPT
+1130 DLINAPT

-1251 ETNTRSFS
+1251 ETNTRSFN

-1273 LKAGDLGDLTFA
+1273 LKAGDLGDLTFS
-1285 YTPTN
+1285 YTPIN

-1334 GAVTLGGVNIDTAHV
+1334 GDV
-1349 AINYT
+1349 
-1354 AAAAD
+1354 
-1359 IDSHLAGIDTEV
+1359 
-1371 GLAVKSINTLT
+1371 
-1382 PTAGDITIGGANI
+1382 TIGGANI

-1612 INGSIDGGSSFVLD
+1612 INGSIDGGSSFVLGI
-1626 AENSAITLIAY
+1626 ENSAITLIAY
-1637 NGSWLII
+1637 DGAWYIF

>member
-1 MAITIRTASP
+1 
-11 LGGGASVPDATT
+11 
-23 TTKGKVRLATIAEA
+23 
-37 SGSSQAIAVTPAGL
+37 
-51 QAEIGGI
+51 
-58 VGGMNYKGLWDAV
+58 
-71 NAVPDLS
+71 
-78 NALRGDFYKI
+78 
-88 SAAGERYGQDWQI
+88 
-101 NDHLIINEDMGG
+101 
-113 SIVNSRIDKI
+113 
-123 DNTEQVAELNDLTD
+123 
-137 VTITSQASGEVLKYD
+137 
-152 GSAWI
+152 
-157 NAALTPSDVA
+157 
-167 GVATDADLTTLE
+167 
-179 GRVTVNEGDIS
+179 
-190 SLEPRVT
+190 VT
-197 TNEGNI
+197 TNEGDINAIELEVGTIESGAGLNSNGTYTPDATAHYI
-203 SAIQTEVN
+203 SA
-211 RIEVAAGISTSG
+211 ASS
-223 SYIVNTSANY
+223 
-233 INAAFNLNNADVILD
+233 LKNADSLLD
-248 QQVKVNADAIVSN
+248 DQVKINADAISAA
-261 TSSLQSEINAIETGA
+261 QAEINAIETGA
-276 GLSSSGVYIPDPS
+276 GLNSNGTYTPDAT
-289 ADYISTASSLKNADS
+289 ADYISAASSLKNADS

-317 DAVVSSTS
+317 D
-325 SLQVEINTIETGAGL
+325 N
-340 NSNGSYTPD
+340 
-349 ATADY
+349 
-354 ISTASSLKNADSL
+354 
-367 LDDKLKETRDLVD
+367 
-380 SLGASSVSSVNSISP
+380 LGASSVSSVNSISP

-403 GADID
+403 GGDID

-413 TNYTATSSDLDG
+413 TNYTATSADLDG

-445 VATTGAY
+445 VATSGAY

-471 DLSSLPTLGTASAED
+471 DLSSLPTLGTAAALDVGTSANNVVQLDGSAKLPAVDGSQLTGIVADVSTASVGDLSDVTITSASANELLKFNGSAWVNASVAYSEVTGTPSLATVATSGSYADLSNTPTLGTASAED
-486 VGTSTGDV
+486 VGTATGDV
-494 VQLVDVGGSAGLP
+494 VQLVDVGGSPGLP

-512 QLTGITADLTNSVI
+512 QLTGITADLSSSVI
-526 NDMSDVTITTA
+526 GDLSDVTITSA
-537 SANQVLKYDGS
+537 SSAQVLKYNGT

-557 AEVTGTPSLGTASA
+557 AEVTGTPSL
-571 EDVGVAIGDVVQLE
+571 
-585 DVGGSAALPAVDG
+585 
-598 SQLTGLNIDSVNNVG
+598 
-613 DVTVTTPS
+613 
-621 AGDAL
+621 
-626 IYDDVSSEWQNQ
+626 
-638 ALATVATSGEYA
+638 ATVATTGDYA

-665 VGVAIGDVV
+665 VGTTIGDVV
-674 QLVDVGG
+674 QL
-681 SAGLPVVDGS
+681 
-691 QLTGITADLTNSV
+691 
-704 IDDMSDVTI
+704 
-713 TTASANQ
+713 
-720 VLKYDGSVWINSSVA
+720 
-735 YTEVTG
+735 E
-741 TPNLATVA
+741 
-749 TSGEYADLLN
+749 
-759 KPTLGTASAEDVGV
+759 
-773 AIGDVVQ
+773 
-780 LVDVGG
+780 DVGG

-839 VATSGAYSDLSGTP
+839 VATTGAYSDLSGAP
-853 TLGTASAEDVGT
+853 TLGTASALDVGT
-865 SAGNVIQLNGSAQLP
+865 SANNVVQLDGSAKLP
-880 AVDGSL
+880 AVDGSA

-899 GALVDVTV
+899 GALADVTITSASSNQVLKYDGADWVNSSVAYAEV
-907 TTPSAGDALIYDD
+907 TGT
-920 VSSEWLNQAL
+920 
-930 ATVATTGAAA
+930 
-940 DVSGLA
+940 
-946 TVATSGEYADLLN
+946 
-959 KPTLA
+959 PTLA
-964 TVATSGEYA
+964 TVATSGAYS
-973 DLLNK
+973 DLSGL

-983 ASAQNVEAFA
+983 ASAEDVGTFA

-1010 NLGLGSASVLNA
+1010 NLGLGTASVLNV

-1028 VVQLNGSAQLPAVD
+1028 VVQLDGSAKLPAVD
-1042 GSLLTGI
+1042 GSALTGI

-1058 GGLADVTITSAANG
+1058 GALADVTITSAANG
-1072 DALVYDGTKWRDL
+1072 DALVYDGSNWRDL
-1085 ALATVAT
+1085 ALAAVAT
-1092 SGAAAD
+1092 SGAASD
-1098 VSGLANVATTG
+1098 VSGLATVATTG

-1119 LATVATTGSYD
+1119 LATVATTGDYD
-1130 DLSDAPT
+1130 DLVNAPT

-1147 DANALTLQAG
+1147 DANALTLEAG

-1251 ETNTRSFS
+1251 ETNTRSFN

-1273 LKAGDLGDLTFA
+1273 LRAGDLGDLTFS

-1290 YTTAGNGVS
+1290 YTTAGDGVS

-1371 GLAVKSINTLT
+1371 GLAVNSVNTIT
-1382 PTAGDITIGGANI
+1382 PTDGALTLGAADI

-1442 SAPQD
+1442 SAPED

-1462 NPPPAPL
+1462 SPPPAPL

-1534 KLPAVDGSALTGV
+1534 KLPAVDGSALTNLSDPLP
-1547 SVAAP
+1547 SVA
-1552 PVTAAT
+1552 T
-1558 SGTITVPTGSEA
+1558 STSTSVSISVPTGSEEFHILTPTGA
-1570 YWLMSP
+1570 CAVSLAAPTPTTHDGKRVNIKNMS
-1576 TSDTSVTLNSPT
+1576 TDTITITPSSSTIDGQSSLELSNQYSAVTLL
-1588 AGAPGTGDDGKKVG
+1588 AYDGDWYIV
-1602 IKNTSAFELT
+1602 
-1612 INGSIDGGSSFVLD
+1612 
-1626 AENSAITLIAY
+1626 
-1637 NGSWLII
+1637 

>member
-1 MAITIRTASP
+1 MAIRIRTASV

-37 SGSSQAIAVTPAGL
+37 AGSSQAIAVTPAGL

-88 SAAGERYGQDWQI
+88 SAAGSRYGQDWEI

-152 GSAWI
+152 GSAWV
-157 NAALTPSDVA
+157 NAALTTSDVS

-179 GRVTVNEGDIS
+179 GRVTINEGDITTLDGRVTSNDGDIVTLDGRITTNQTNITLLTGRVGAVEPKVATNESDITDLQLELGTTQSGAGLNSNGTYTPDAGAYYISAAS
-190 SLEPRVT
+190 SLKNADSLLDDQVKI
-197 TNEGNI
+197 NANAI
-203 SAIQTEVN
+203 SAAQI
-211 RIEVAAGISTSG
+211 
-223 SYIVNTSANY
+223 
-233 INAAFNLNNADVILD
+233 
-248 QQVKVNADAIVSN
+248 
-261 TSSLQSEINAIETGA
+261 EINTIETGA

-289 ADYISTASSLKNADS
+289 ADYISAASSLKNADS

-317 DAVVSSTS
+317 D
-325 SLQVEINTIETGAGL
+325 N
-340 NSNGSYTPD
+340 
-349 ATADY
+349 
-354 ISTASSLKNADSL
+354 
-367 LDDKLKETRDLVD
+367 
-380 SLGASSVSSVNSISP
+380 LGASSVSSVNSISP

-403 GADID
+403 GGDIN

-413 TNYTATSSDLDG
+413 TNYTATSADLDG

-445 VATTGAY
+445 VATSGAY

-486 VGTSTGDV
+486 IGTATGDV
-494 VQLVDVGGSAGLP
+494 VQLVDVGGSPGLP

-512 QLTGITADLTNSVI
+512 QLTGITADLTNSVL
-526 NDMSDVTITTA
+526 NDMSDVTITSA
-537 SANQVLKYDGS
+537 SSNQVLKYNGS
-548 AWVNSSVAY
+548 DWVNASVAY
-557 AEVTGTPSLGTASA
+557 SEVTGTPSLGTASA
-571 EDVGVAIGDVVQLE
+571 EDIGTTIGDVVQLE

-598 SQLTGLNIDSVNNVG
+598 SQLTSLSIDSVNNIG
-613 DVTVTTPS
+613 DVTVTTPA

-638 ALATVATSGEYA
+638 ALATVATTGAYSDLSG
-650 DLLNKPTLGTASAED
+650 LPTLGTASGED
-665 VGVAIGDVV
+665 VGTATGDVV

-681 SAGLPVVDGS
+681 SPGLPVVDGS

-704 IDDMSDVTI
+704 LNDMSDVTI
-713 TTASANQ
+713 TSASSNQ
-720 VLKYDGSVWINSSVA
+720 VLKYDGSDWVNASVA
-735 YTEVTG
+735 YSEVTG
-741 TPNLATVA
+741 TPSLATVA
-749 TSGEYADLLN
+749 TTGDYADLLN
-759 KPTLGTASAEDVGV
+759 KPTLGTASAEDVGTT
-773 AIGDVVQ
+773 IGDVVQ
-780 LVDVGG
+780 LEDVGG

-839 VATSGAYSDLSGTP
+839 VATSGSYADLSNTP

-865 SAGNVIQLNGSAQLP
+865 SAGNVVQLNGSAQLP

-899 GALVDVTV
+899 GALVDVTITSASSNQVLKYDGSDWVNTSVAYSEV
-907 TTPSAGDALIYDD
+907 TGT
-920 VSSEWLNQAL
+920 
-930 ATVATTGAAA
+930 
-940 DVSGLA
+940 
-946 TVATSGEYADLLN
+946 
-959 KPTLA
+959 PTLA
-964 TVATSGEYA
+964 TVATSGSYS
-973 DLLNK
+973 DLLNKPTFATVATSGAYSDLTGK

-983 ASAQNVEAFA
+983 ASAEDVGTFA

-1010 NLGLGSASVLNA
+1010 NLGLGTASVLNV

-1028 VVQLNGSAQLPAVD
+1028 VVQLDGSAKLPAVD
-1042 GSLLTGI
+1042 GSALTGI

-1058 GGLADVTITSAANG
+1058 GALADVTITSAANG
-1072 DALVYDGTKWRDL
+1072 DALVYDGSNWRDL
-1085 ALATVAT
+1085 ALAAVAT
-1092 SGAAAD
+1092 SGAASD
-1098 VSGLANVATTG
+1098 VSGLATVATTG

-1119 LATVATTGSYD
+1119 LATVATTGDYD
-1130 DLSDAPT
+1130 DLINAPT

-1147 DANALTLQAG
+1147 DANALTLEAG
-1157 KHYIIGTANAT
+1157 KHYIIGTANST

-1251 ETNTRSFS
+1251 ETNTRSFN

-1273 LKAGDLGDLTFA
+1273 LKAGDLGDLTFS

-1371 GLAVKSINTLT
+1371 GLAVNSVNTLT
-1382 PTAGDITIGGANI
+1382 PTDGALTLGGADI

-1401 SDYSSAGAD
+1401 SDYSSANSD

-1427 AADGLNGLDDVDLTT
+1427 AVDGLNGLDDVDLTT
-1442 SAPQD
+1442 SAPED

-1462 NPPPAPL
+1462 SPPPAPL

-1515 VTLDVGTSANNV
+1515 VTLDVGTNANNV

-1534 KLPAVDGSALTGV
+1534 KLPAVDGSALTNLSV
-1547 SVAAP
+1547 PLPSVAAS
-1552 PVTAAT
+1552 T
-1558 SGTITVPTGSEA
+1558 STSVSISVPTGSEA
-1570 YWLMSP
+1570 FHILTP
-1576 TSDTSVTLNSPT
+1576 TGACAVTLAAPT
-1588 AGAPGTGDDGKKVG
+1588 PTTHDGRRVN
-1602 IKNTSAFELT
+1602 IKNMSTDT
-1612 INGSIDGGSSFVLD
+1612 ITITPSSSTIDGQSSL
-1626 AENSAITLIAY
+1626 ELSNQYSAVTLLAY
-1637 NGSWLII
+1637 DGDWYIV

>member
-37 SGSSQAIAVTPAGL
+37 SGTSEAIAVTPAGL

-58 VGGMNYKGLWDAV
+58 TGGLTYKGLWDAV

-78 NALRGDFYKI
+78 NALQGDFYKI
-88 SAAGERYGQDWQI
+88 SAAGSRYGQDWEI

-152 GSAWI
+152 GSAWV
-157 NAALTPSDVA
+157 NAALTTSDVS

-179 GRVTVNEGDIS
+179 GRVTTNEGDITTLDGRVTSNEGDIS
-190 SLEPRVT
+190 S
-197 TNEGNI
+197 
-203 SAIQTEVN
+203 AQT
-211 RIEVAAGISTSG
+211 
-223 SYIVNTSANY
+223 
-233 INAAFNLNNADVILD
+233 
-248 QQVKVNADAIVSN
+248 
-261 TSSLQSEINAIETGA
+261 EINAIETGA
-276 GLSSSGVYIPDPS
+276 GLNSNGTYTPDAG
-289 ADYISTASSLKNADS
+289 ADYISAASSLKNADSLLDDQIKINADAISAAQTEINAIETGAGLNSNGTYTPDPTADYISAASSLKNADS

-317 DAVVSSTS
+317 D
-325 SLQVEINTIETGAGL
+325 N
-340 NSNGSYTPD
+340 
-349 ATADY
+349 
-354 ISTASSLKNADSL
+354 
-367 LDDKLKETRDLVD
+367 
-380 SLGASSVSSVNSISP
+380 LGASSVSSVNSISP

-403 GADID
+403 GGDID

-413 TNYTATSSDLDG
+413 TNYTATSADLDG

-445 VATTGAY
+445 VATSGAY

-471 DLSSLPTLGTASAED
+471 DLSSLPTLGTAAALDVGTSANNVVQLNGSAQLPAVDGSQLTGIVADVSTASVGDLSDVTITSASTNELLKFNGSAWVNASVAYSEVTGTPSLATVATSGSYADLSNTPTLGTASAED
-486 VGTSTGDV
+486 VGTATGDV
-494 VQLVDVGGSAGLP
+494 VQLVDVGGSPGLP

-512 QLTGITADLTNSVI
+512 QLTGITADLSSSVI
-526 NDMSDVTITTA
+526 GDLSDVTITSA
-537 SANQVLKYDGS
+537 SSAQLLKFNGS

-557 AEVTGTPSLGTASA
+557 AEVTGTPSL
-571 EDVGVAIGDVVQLE
+571 
-585 DVGGSAALPAVDG
+585 
-598 SQLTGLNIDSVNNVG
+598 
-613 DVTVTTPS
+613 
-621 AGDAL
+621 
-626 IYDDVSSEWQNQ
+626 
-638 ALATVATSGEYA
+638 ATVATTGDYA

-665 VGVAIGDVV
+665 VGTTIGDVV
-674 QLVDVGG
+674 QL
-681 SAGLPVVDGS
+681 
-691 QLTGITADLTNSV
+691 
-704 IDDMSDVTI
+704 
-713 TTASANQ
+713 
-720 VLKYDGSVWINSSVA
+720 
-735 YTEVTG
+735 E
-741 TPNLATVA
+741 
-749 TSGEYADLLN
+749 
-759 KPTLGTASAEDVGV
+759 
-773 AIGDVVQ
+773 
-780 LVDVGG
+780 DVGG

-839 VATSGAYSDLSGTP
+839 VATTGAYSDLSGAP
-853 TLGTASAEDVGT
+853 TLGTASALDVGT
-865 SAGNVIQLNGSAQLP
+865 SANNVVQLDGSAKLP
-880 AVDGSL
+880 AVDGSA

-899 GALVDVTV
+899 GALADVTITSASSNQVLKYDGADWVNSSVAYAEV
-907 TTPSAGDALIYDD
+907 TGT
-920 VSSEWLNQAL
+920 
-930 ATVATTGAAA
+930 
-940 DVSGLA
+940 
-946 TVATSGEYADLLN
+946 
-959 KPTLA
+959 PTLA
-964 TVATSGEYA
+964 TVATSGAYS
-973 DLLNK
+973 DLSGL

-983 ASAQNVEAFA
+983 ASAEDVGTFA

-1010 NLGLGSASVLNA
+1010 NLGLGTASVLNV

-1028 VVQLNGSAQLPAVD
+1028 VVQLDGSAKLPAVD
-1042 GSLLTGI
+1042 GSALTGI

-1058 GGLADVTITSAANG
+1058 GALADVTITSAANG
-1072 DALVYDGTKWRDL
+1072 DALVYDGSNWRDL
-1085 ALATVAT
+1085 ALAAVAT
-1092 SGAAAD
+1092 SGAASD
-1098 VSGLANVATTG
+1098 VSGLATVATTG

-1119 LATVATTGSYD
+1119 LATVATTGDYD
-1130 DLSDAPT
+1130 DLINAPA
-1137 SMIGSAQFIT
+1137 SMIGTAEFIT
-1147 DANALTLQAG
+1147 NADALNLVAG

-1168 TKTMTLPDVT
+1168 TKTMTLPDVSS
-1178 ASGEYIR
+1178 AGEYIR
-1185 VTNWGDGQLV
+1185 VTNWGDGELV

-1200 VSSSAYLLVGNT
+1200 VSSDAYLLVGNT

-1228 LFGFDYT
+1228 LFGFDYV
-1235 PAGYEPAWGVY
+1235 AGGYEPAWGVY

-1251 ETNTRSFS
+1251 ETNTRSFN

-1273 LKAGDLGDLTFA
+1273 LRAGDLGDLTFS

-1290 YTTAGNGVS
+1290 YTTAGDGVS

-1334 GAVTLGGVNIDTAHV
+1334 GDV
-1349 AINYT
+1349 
-1354 AAAAD
+1354 
-1359 IDSHLAGIDTEV
+1359 
-1371 GLAVKSINTLT
+1371 
-1382 PTAGDITIGGANI
+1382 TIGGANI

-1410 LDSNLAG
+1410 LDSNFAG

-1534 KLPAVDGSALTGV
+1534 KLPAVDGSALTGLQ
-1547 SVAAP
+1547 AL
-1552 PVTAAT
+1552 TASTAT
-1558 SGTITVPTGSEA
+1558 TLVIS
-1570 YWLMSP
+1570 SP
-1576 TSDTSVTLNSPT
+1576 TNQEAFWLLTPTADATVTLNNPT
-1588 AGAPGTGDDGKKVG
+1588 AGDHDGKRVS
-1602 IKNTSAFELT
+1602 IKNLSAFDVT
-1612 INGSIDGGSSFVLD
+1612 INGSIDGDTSFVLGIQY
-1626 AENSAITLIAY
+1626 ATLTLIAY
-1637 NGSWLII
+1637 DGAWYIV

>member
-1 MAITIRTASP
+1 MAITIRTASV

-37 SGSSQAIAVTPAGL
+37 AGSSEAIAVTPAGL

-58 VGGMNYKGLWDAV
+58 TGGLTYKGLWDAV

-78 NALRGDFYKI
+78 NALQGDFYKI
-88 SAAGERYGQDWQI
+88 SAAGSRYGQDWEI
-101 NDHLIINEDMGG
+101 NDHLIINDDMGG
-113 SIVNSRIDKI
+113 TIDNAKIDKI

-157 NAALTPSDVA
+157 NAALTTSDVS

-179 GRVTVNEGDIS
+179 GRVTTNEGDISALDGRVTTNEGDIS
-190 SLEPRVT
+190 S
-197 TNEGNI
+197 
-203 SAIQTEVN
+203 AQT
-211 RIEVAAGISTSG
+211 
-223 SYIVNTSANY
+223 
-233 INAAFNLNNADVILD
+233 
-248 QQVKVNADAIVSN
+248 
-261 TSSLQSEINAIETGA
+261 EINAIETGA
-276 GLSSSGVYIPDPS
+276 GLNSNGTYTPDAG
-289 ADYISTASSLKNADS
+289 ADYISAASSLKNADSLLDDQIKINADAISAAQTEINAIETGAGLNSNGTYTPDATADYISAASSLKNADS

-317 DAVVSSTS
+317 D
-325 SLQVEINTIETGAGL
+325 N
-340 NSNGSYTPD
+340 
-349 ATADY
+349 
-354 ISTASSLKNADSL
+354 
-367 LDDKLKETRDLVD
+367 
-380 SLGASSVSSVNSISP
+380 LGASSVSSVNSISP

-403 GADID
+403 GGDID

-413 TNYTATSSDLDG
+413 TNYTATSADLDG

-445 VATTGAY
+445 VATSGAY

-471 DLSSLPTLGTASAED
+471 DLSSLPTLGTAAALDVGTSANNVVQLDGSAKLPAVDGSALTGIVADVSTASVGDLSDVTITSATTNELLKFNGSAWVNASVAYSEVTGTPSLATVATSGSYSDLSNTPTLGTASAED
-486 VGTSTGDV
+486 VGTATGDV
-494 VQLVDVGGSAGLP
+494 VQLVDVSGSPGLP

-512 QLTGITADLTNSVI
+512 NLTGITADVSTASVG
-526 NDMSDVTITTA
+526 DLSDVTITSA
-537 SANQVLKYDGS
+537 SSAQVLKYNGT

-557 AEVTGTPSLGTASA
+557 AEVTGTPSL
-571 EDVGVAIGDVVQLE
+571 
-585 DVGGSAALPAVDG
+585 
-598 SQLTGLNIDSVNNVG
+598 
-613 DVTVTTPS
+613 
-621 AGDAL
+621 
-626 IYDDVSSEWQNQ
+626 
-638 ALATVATSGEYA
+638 ATVATTGDYA

-665 VGVAIGDVV
+665 VGTTIGDVV
-674 QLVDVGG
+674 QL
-681 SAGLPVVDGS
+681 
-691 QLTGITADLTNSV
+691 
-704 IDDMSDVTI
+704 
-713 TTASANQ
+713 
-720 VLKYDGSVWINSSVA
+720 
-735 YTEVTG
+735 E
-741 TPNLATVA
+741 
-749 TSGEYADLLN
+749 
-759 KPTLGTASAEDVGV
+759 
-773 AIGDVVQ
+773 
-780 LVDVGG
+780 DVGG

-839 VATSGAYSDLSGTP
+839 VATSGAYADLSGSPDLAPVATSGAYVDLFDKP

-865 SAGNVIQLNGSAQLP
+865 ATGDVVQLVDVGGSPGLP
-880 AVDGSL
+880 VVDGS
-886 LTGITADVSTASI
+886 
-899 GALVDVTV
+899 
-907 TTPSAGDALIYDD
+907 
-920 VSSEWLNQAL
+920 N
-930 ATVATTGAAA
+930 
-940 DVSGLA
+940 
-946 TVATSGEYADLLN
+946 
-959 KPTLA
+959 
-964 TVATSGEYA
+964 
-973 DLLNK
+973 
-978 PTLGT
+978 
-983 ASAQNVEAFA
+983 
-993 QTANNLSD
+993 
-1001 LASASTART
+1001 
-1010 NLGLGSASVLNA
+1010 
-1022 GTSANN
+1022 
-1028 VVQLNGSAQLPAVD
+1028 
-1042 GSLLTGI
+1042 LTGI

-1092 SGAAAD
+1092 TGAYSDLTGKPTLGTASAQNVEAFAQTANNLSDLASASTARTNLGLGTASIEDVGTSAGNVVQLNGSAQLPAVDGSLLTGIMADVSTASIGGLADVTITSAANGDALVYDGTKWRDLALAAVATSGAASD
-1098 VSGLANVATTG
+1098 LGGLADVATTG

-1119 LATVATTGSYD
+1119 LATVATTGDYD
-1130 DLSDAPT
+1130 DLINAPT

-1147 DANALTLQAG
+1147 DANALTLEAG

-1168 TKTMTLPDVT
+1168 TKTMTLPDVS

-1200 VSSSAYLLVGNT
+1200 VSSTAYLLVGNT

-1228 LFGFDYT
+1228 LFGFDYV
-1235 PAGYEPAWGVY
+1235 AGGYEPAWGVY

-1251 ETNTRSFS
+1251 ETNTRSFN

-1290 YTTAGNGVS
+1290 YTSAGDGVS

-1325 SINTLTPTA
+1325 SVNTLTPTA
-1334 GAVTLGGVNIDTAHV
+1334 GAVTLGG
-1349 AINYT
+1349 
-1354 AAAAD
+1354 
-1359 IDSHLAGIDTEV
+1359 
-1371 GLAVKSINTLT
+1371 
-1382 PTAGDITIGGANI
+1382 ANI
-1395 DTAHVP
+1395 DTAHTP

-1527 VQLDGSA
+1527 VQLDASA

-1547 SVAAP
+1547 KPSL
-1552 PVTAAT
+1552 PVVETYT
-1558 SGTITVPTGSEA
+1558 SSQ
-1570 YWLMSP
+1570 
-1576 TSDTSVTLNSPT
+1576 TLSAPT
-1588 AGAPGTGDDGKKVG
+1588 AH
-1602 IKNTSAFELT
+1602 NTLIVRANSA
-1612 INGSIDGGSSFVLD
+1612 
-1626 AENSAITLIAY
+1626 SAITITLPSSSSDLIGFRYEIKQVGAGALTIAAASGQTIDGASSHLVDSQ
-1637 NGSWLII
+1637 NDSRSVIAISATAWEIF